1 MPEEDVKVEKNF
13 LSPMKESLTKK
24 ERLGKKS
31 DLNKIFA
38 SGSMCKCYGAK
49 ILFLKSSLSYSRFA
63 VAIVR
68 KFGNAVER
76 NYTKRIFREFFRK
89 NKKNLNGSYDIVFVV
104 YSGKFSYQ
112 DRLDQFNRLMKRAK
126 LAENY

>member
-1 MPEEDVKVEKNF
+1 MPEEDAKVERNF

-38 SGSMCKCYGAK
+38 SGSVCKCRGAK
-49 ILFLKSSLSYSRFA
+49 ILFLKSSLPYSRFA
-63 VAIVR
+63 VTIVR

-76 NYTKRIFREFFRK
+76 NYAKRIFREFYRK
-89 NKKNLNGSYDIVFVV
+89 TKIGLKGSYDIVFVV
-104 YSGKFSYQ
+104 YAGEFSYQ
-112 DRLDQFNRLMKRAK
+112 DRLDQFNRLMKRAEI
-126 LAENY
+126 AEIN